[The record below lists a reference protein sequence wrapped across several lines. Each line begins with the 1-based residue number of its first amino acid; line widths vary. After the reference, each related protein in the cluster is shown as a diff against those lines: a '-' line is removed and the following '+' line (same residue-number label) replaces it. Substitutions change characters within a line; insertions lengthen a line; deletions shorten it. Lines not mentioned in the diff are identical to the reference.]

1 MALTVIAKSNPAS
14 EQAKMT
20 TPAPSGAVHL
30 ALACCAIVLLVFCV
44 VAAPRGALHVAIPL
58 IETTLLVVPLLL
70 IPAAYCHERKSW
82 ERRDSTLMLP
92 WTLLIAALITQ
103 AAPTTVAHAFPLRDS
118 LWRSMDEHLGIR
130 IPDVMTFTAAHPHL
144 QALLTFSYYWLLHPL
159 LLSAIFLPP
168 FMGKRVAA
176 QRFIL
181 VNAIA
186 FVVALPCMLFL
197 PSVGPW
203 VSWHFEPN
211 RLQLACEL
219 TIQTLRTGVLSTGD
233 SFGGIICFPSFHVF
247 WAVVGAHALQ
257 PFRWLRYPAILV
269 AGLITVS
276 TMSTGWHYAVDVFSG
291 ILLAVLSTIIANAVL
306 RQVDRS
312 IPGSGKSFEEVAQ

>member
-1 MALTVIAKSNPAS
+1 MAPTVIAKSNPAG
-14 EQAKMT
+14 QTNMT
-20 TPAPSGAVHL
+20 APAPSGIVHL
-30 ALACCAIVLLVFCV
+30 ALACCALVLLVFCLI
-44 VAAPRGALHVAIPL
+44 AAPRGAFRVAIPL

-70 IPAAYCHERKSW
+70 IPAAYCNERKSW
-82 ERRDSTLMLP
+82 DRRDSTLMLP
-92 WTLLIAALITQ
+92 WTLLVAALITQ

-118 LWRSMDEHLGIR
+118 LWRSVDEHLGIR
-130 IPDVMTFTAAHPHL
+130 IPDLMTFTALHPHL

-159 LLSAIFLPP
+159 LLSAIFLPAL
-168 FMGKRVAA
+168 MGKRVAA
-176 QRFIL
+176 QRFVL

-197 PSVGPW
+197 PAIGPW

-247 WAVVGAHALQ
+247 WALVGAHALQ

-276 TMSTGWHYAVDVFSG
+276 TMSTGWHYAVDVLSG
-291 ILLAVLSTIIANAVL
+291 ILLAALSTSIANAVL
-306 RQVDRS
+306 HRADRS
-312 IPGSGKSFEEVAQ
+312 IPSSGRSMEKVAQ